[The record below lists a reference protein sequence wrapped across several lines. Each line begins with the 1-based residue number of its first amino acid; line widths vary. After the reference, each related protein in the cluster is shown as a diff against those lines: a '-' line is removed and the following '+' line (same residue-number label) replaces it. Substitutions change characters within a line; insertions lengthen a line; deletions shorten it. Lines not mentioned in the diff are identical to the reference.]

1 MELQPDMIDY
11 PLKSALSVKESVDY
25 MFDRLMQTLPNDNA
39 KLFFLQSEKI
49 RLDPMYA
56 KEVIYVTSPRV
67 NPEYIYYL
75 EVKTKL
81 NQLKE
86 QYEQIRL

>member
-1 MELQPDMIDY
+1 MELQPGTIDY
-11 PLKSALSVKESVDY
+11 HLQSPLSVKESVDY

-49 RLDPMYA
+49 RLDPKYA
-56 KEVIYVTSPRV
+56 KEVIYVTSPTV
-67 NPEYIYYL
+67 NPEYVYYFQI
-75 EVKTKL
+75 KDKL
-81 NQLKE
+81 NQLQE